1 MSIAPNQPVQQSN
14 RTIIVDILRGWA
26 LLGVVIM
33 NYLDFFTIDRN
44 WEKFNPDVLTNVLL
58 YVTQFVFSAKAWT
71 MLSLLFG
78 YGFAVL
84 MDNIKEKGHNPY
96 GFFAG
101 RMFWLLVL
109 AFINSALFFGDI
121 LKDYALLGFILL
133 LFYHSSAKTTF
144 ITSLVLLVVI
154 PALSAYISSLGGSGW
169 LSLPKLFPLYKS
181 NNLFNVLY
189 FGLKG
194 TWVAQMASKPYLY
207 TVHLVMLCCMLW
219 GFSLY
224 QINFFNNLPSKLKYI
239 KRAFFIAL
247 TLSVLFTVFFA
258 IAEHYKLPHYKYYN
272 INYWS
277 ILSTMTTIGSAI
289 IWLYIA
295 GKLQSFFA
303 NLAVIGKMTLT
314 NYMVQN
320 LIGLLVFS
328 GFGLKIWSTYPLW
341 FYVLLALVVYTLQV
355 YFSKWWLSKY
365 NYGPIEWIWRQLSYR
380 KRLPLKR

>member
-1 MSIAPNQPVQQSN
+1 MQLTNQPIQQSN

-33 NYLDFFTIDRN
+33 NYLDFFTIERD
-44 WEKFNPDVLTNVLL
+44 WDKFNPDVFTNILL
-58 YVTQFVFSAKAWT
+58 YVTQLVFSAKAWT

-121 LKDYALLGFILL
+121 LKDYALLGLVLL
-133 LFYHSSAKTTF
+133 LFYRSSAKTTF
-144 ITSLVLLVVI
+144 ITSLVLLIAI

-169 LSLPKLFPLYKS
+169 LFLPKLFPLYKS

-194 TWVAQMASKPYLY
+194 TWVAQMVSKPYLY
-207 TVHLVMLCCMLW
+207 TVHVVMLCCMLW

-224 QINFFNNLPSKLKYI
+224 KINFFNNLPSKLKTI
-239 KRAFFIAL
+239 KRAFFTAL
-247 TLSVLFTVFFA
+247 ALSVFFTVFFL
-258 IAEHYKLPHYKYYN
+258 IAQRYKIPHYKYYN
-272 INYWS
+272 IYYWS
-277 ILSTMTTIGSAI
+277 ILSAMITIGSAI
-289 IWLYIA
+289 TWLYLA
-295 GKLQSFFA
+295 GKLKPFFA
-303 NLAVIGKMTLT
+303 NLALIGKMTLT

-380 KRLPLKR
+380 KKLPLKR